1 MRSTLLQPSR
11 NRVPALAILALAL
24 WNARAFAQCPD
35 GTPPPCKSAS
45 SASALARRANPPLN
59 VRAWIVVPFGNV
71 MKAQE
76 LDWLRDASVN
86 LLSMDMSR
94 WTDISVVPDKRV
106 GDLMRE
112 LAASDGMRPLTLNDG
127 LSVARRA
134 GAGMLVMGDFFRLG
148 KGARIVA
155 NVFDVRS
162 GRKLRSAVR
171 EAAEPDSLLTAFSP
185 LARGVLAVAP
195 PPDAKTGDL
204 GTSSIDAYQAYLLGV
219 QALNRFHLEEAR
231 LQLTRALTLDS
242 TFALAHLKLSL
253 ALSWGEQSLTSAEAK
268 AHALAAQRLGSRL
281 PPRERALIAGRVASA
296 NQDHG
301 LACAS
306 YAPLVARD
314 SSDVEALYLYGDC
327 SFHDNAVVL
336 LASDTTAGAFRGS
349 WNRANWAFERVL
361 DLDPG
366 YHPAFEHILD
376 VLRASERAG
385 CVLRT
390 PNSPCEFVSARV
402 LLDGDTLL
410 TRPLRVELN
419 PAAWRAQVERG
430 AREAPQL
437 TNLREARRIAQRW
450 VDADSTEARAQLG
463 LARVLLAL
471 GNLPEADAHLQR
483 VPPRAMPDNFPAL
496 WAKMEVAAKRGRGAE
511 SRAAFDSL
519 VKAYPDQPSLLRARG
534 SLELMFGR
542 TARMVTGYSNAF
554 KARGPEAVAY
564 YGNLPRVLLG
574 VPRAELGRDE
584 VAYLMA
590 IRDTT
595 CKVTC
600 RADAIYPSLAF
611 ALRASRTTWP
621 AFGALEATHVNEQP
635 ARALSLGD
643 TAALR
648 RIAWNRDSLAH
659 RNVSVG
665 WWEEGWSVI
674 AADSYLALGDSAAA
688 LRTARFFVDTAMAP
702 SSLLNQ
708 VVGGAYGAG
717 ALWPRMMLLRADLA
731 AAAGIRTEAML
742 WYDRVL
748 DLWADADA
756 ELRPVVER
764 IRTARA
770 ALGTR

>member
-1 MRSTLLQPSR
+1 MT
-11 NRVPALAILALAL
+11 L
-24 WNARAFAQCPD
+24 WNAQLFAQCPD
-35 GTPPPCKSAS
+35 GTPPPCRSSS
-45 SASALARRANPPLN
+45 SASALARRLNPPLSA
-59 VRAWIVVPFGNV
+59 RAWIVVPFGNV

-94 WTDISVVPDKRV
+94 WTDINVVPDKRV

-112 LAASDGMRPLTLNDG
+112 LPAADGARALTLSDG

-185 LARGVLAVAP
+185 LARGVLAVPP

-204 GTSSIDAYQAYLLGV
+204 GTASIDAYQAYLLGV
-219 QALNRFHLEEAR
+219 RALNRFHLEEAR
-231 LQLTRALTLDS
+231 QQLTRALALDS

-253 ALSWGEQSLTSAEAK
+253 ALSWGEQSLTSAEAR

-281 PPRERALIAGRVASA
+281 PARERALIVGRVASA
-296 NQDHG
+296 DRNYG
-301 LACAS
+301 LACEA
-306 YAPLVARD
+306 YAPLVTRD
-314 SSDVEALYLYGDC
+314 STDVEALYLYGDC
-327 SFHDNAVVL
+327 SFHDDVVIL
-336 LASDTTAGAFRGS
+336 SAADTTTGAFRSS
-349 WNRANWAFERVL
+349 WNRAKWAFNRVL
-361 DLDPG
+361 DLDPN

-376 VLRASERAG
+376 VLRVPERAG
-385 CVLRT
+385 CVLRAG
-390 PNSPCEFVSARV
+390 NSPCEPIRARI
-402 LLDGDTLL
+402 LRNGDTLL
-410 TRPLRVELN
+410 TRPLRAELN
-419 PAAWRAQVERG
+419 PAAWQAQVERG

-437 TNLREARRIAQRW
+437 INLAEARQIAQRW
-450 VDADSTEARAQLG
+450 VDADSTEARAHLG

-471 GNLPEADAHLQR
+471 GRLPEADAHLQR
-483 VPPRAMPDNFPAL
+483 VPPRALADNFVAL
-496 WAKMEVAAKRGRGAE
+496 WAKIEVAAKLGRGAE

-519 VKAYPDQPSLLRARG
+519 VKAYPDESAPLLARG

-542 TARMVTGYSNAF
+542 TARMLTAYSNRL
-554 KARGPEAVAY
+554 KARGPEAIAY
-564 YGNLPRVLLG
+564 YRHVPRVLLG

-584 VAYLMA
+584 AAYLAA

-595 CKVTC
+595 CTITC
-600 RADAIYPSLAF
+600 KADAIYPSLAF
-611 ALRASRTTWP
+611 ALRAPRTMWP

-635 ARALSLGD
+635 ARALSLRD
-643 TAALR
+643 TSALR
-648 RIAWNRDSLAH
+648 RIALTRDSLAH

-674 AADSYLALGDSAAA
+674 AADAYLALGDSAAA
-688 LRTARFFVDTAMAP
+688 LRMARFFVDTAMAP

-708 VVGGAYGAG
+708 VVGGGYGAD
-717 ALWPRMMLLRADLA
+717 AFWPRMMLLRADLA
-731 AAAGIRTEAML
+731 AAAGSRAEAML

-756 ELRPVVER
+756 ELRPTVER
-764 IRTARA
+764 IRAARS
-770 ALGTR
+770 ALGFR